1 MIDTRTKL
9 LNTATDLF
17 LGKGF
22 GVVGTAEI
30 CKSAAVSKGTFYHF
44 FESKTDLLIHAIEQY
59 ANVFRSEFDTIAQSN
74 VVPDKKL
81 AALFDVPA
89 QANRS
94 WKASH
99 GFAQGCLVGNMTLEL
114 GSVDAS
120 VRRAVCDAMASWQQA
135 IAPVIRELIIGGQI
149 PDIDPASG
157 AEAVITMIQGGLIM
171 AKSQNN
177 PELVSLLAP
186 SALPALSGIQRATSS

>member
-1 MIDTRTKL
+1 ML
-9 LNTATDLF
+9 STATELF

-30 CKSAAVSKGTFYHF
+30 CKSAGVSKGTFYHF

-59 ANVFRSEFDTIAQSN
+59 ANVFRLEFEAITQLHIA
-74 VVPDKKL
+74 PDKKL
-81 AALFDVPA
+81 ASLFDVPA
-89 QANRS
+89 QANRR
-94 WKASH
+94 WKATH

-114 GSVDAS
+114 GSVNEP
-120 VRRAVCDAMASWQQA
+120 VREAVCSAMASWQHA
-135 IAPVIRELIIGGQI
+135 IKPVIHELIDGGLI
-149 PDIDPASG
+149 PNIDPASG
-157 AEAVITMIQGGLIM
+157 AEAVVTMIQGGLIM

-186 SALPALSGIQRATSS
+186 SALQALSGVKHASIS